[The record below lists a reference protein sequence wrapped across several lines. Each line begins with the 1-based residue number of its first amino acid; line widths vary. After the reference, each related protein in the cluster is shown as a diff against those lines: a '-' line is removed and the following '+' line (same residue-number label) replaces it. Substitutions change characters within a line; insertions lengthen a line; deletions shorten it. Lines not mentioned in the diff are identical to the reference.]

1 MKMQA
6 ARKQQGF
13 TIIELVVVIL
23 LLGILAATALPRFID
38 VTDEAHD
45 AAFEGVLGGFTTG
58 IALFRAQHVG
68 TGNPASVS
76 LDNVTLDFNVRR
88 GFPRISA
95 TEGGAAPLVT
105 AAAANAQCISIFN
118 NVLQSGRP
126 TIIAGDI
133 DESNSPTA
141 DALVFLAPVANGST
155 AAMTSLVST
164 GGTNGFGNRVADF
177 QVGAFPGTVESGS
190 GVGDGALPVCYYVYT
205 GQFANAT
212 LAVAAGRTLPFFTYS
227 PDGQIRVGT
236 INATVASFTR

>member
-1 MKMQA
+1 MKMQT

-68 TGNPASVS
+68 TGQPASVAI
-76 LDNVTLDFNVRR
+76 DNVTLDFNVRR
-88 GFPRISA
+88 GYPRISA
-95 TEGGAAPLVT
+95 TEG
-105 AAAANAQCISIFN
+105 AAAAVAATAITQCTTIFN

-126 TIIAGDI
+126 TVIAGDI
-133 DESNSPTA
+133 DASNGTA
-141 DALVFLAPVANGST
+141 DPLVFLAPVASGST

-164 GGTNGFGNRVADF
+164 GSANGFGTRVADF
-177 QVGAFPGTVESGS
+177 QVGVFPGTAETNPGD
-190 GVGDGALPVCYYVYT
+190 GDGALPVCYYVYT
-205 GQFANAT
+205 GQFSNAT

-236 INATVASFTR
+236 INATLASFTR

>member
-68 TGNPASVS
+68 TGNPSSVA

-95 TEGGAAPLVT
+95 TESVTAPT
-105 AAAANAQCISIFN
+105 AAAATSQCITIFN

-141 DALVFLAPVANGST
+141 DPLAFLAPVANGST
-155 AAMTSLVST
+155 AAMTALVST

-177 QVGAFPGTVESGS
+177 QVGAFPGTNESGS
-190 GVGDGALPVCYYVYT
+190 GAGDGALPVCYYVYT

-236 INATVASFTR
+236 INTTVASFTR